1 MRSLASDSSLH
12 RPRQAPREE
21 DDQERDHDQHDRRPQ
36 AAAGASSETAD
47 VESSLLG
54 RTSTTAPIVTEIG
67 PFFSLKGA
75 ATAR

>member
-1 MRSLASDSSLH
+1 MRSLASDSSLTG
-12 RPRQAPREE
+12 RVRRRE
-21 DDQERDHDQHDRRPQ
+21 RKTASRATTASTTATAGSRRL
-36 AAAGASSETAD
+36 ASESAEVD
-47 VESSLLG
+47 SSLFG